1 MEGNSSY
8 PENHRKKF
16 SEKLHVILKERV
28 NSSESGEAV
37 KNFFYL
43 LMIMLHCILLAS
55 LKCEE
60 MTECVCGDQYMMP
73 AIT

>member
-16 SEKLHVILKERV
+16 SEKLHVILKEGV